1 MRKSLNLYK
10 SCLCLSVACAAMMVG
25 CNHRTEPQPSNQP
38 EQPVADKPGQPAA
51 NQPGQPSNQPGQPAA
66 APVADIQDKCH
77 HDGKIITCEKG
88 VCDPATGD
96 CVECL
101 SSSDCKVPE
110 KPVCSDKSCI
120 ACDAAHACS
129 NGKCDVNTGKCL
141 ECLADSDCLLR
152 SRGICWQGICSA
164 CNAQNCTQTCNEI
177 TGKCGEPVVLP
188 CPGGNCGDPSPIVIG
203 TIDPGTI
210 AIGNNVRVLVIN
222 VPNRTANEKPTEIGS
237 YKVDARVNGMYATV
251 STEFTVYN
259 PNGRVFEGELE
270 FPLPD
275 DAVVSGYA
283 IDVNGV
289 MVDCAVV
296 EKEKAR
302 IAFEN
307 EVKKGV
313 DPGLVEQ
320 VKGNSYRTRIYPI
333 PANGTRQIRVVYTT
347 PLTIAPNGD
356 AALALPMPKTKLKQR
371 DISISVASSMPA
383 PAVGGL
389 GDKRFESAEAVW
401 RVESHDTNITPKENV
416 LVAMPNLPDVVTGVE
431 VANGDIFFS
440 ASVKTADVA
449 QPAVPAMPTKW
460 RIVWDASGSRSAT
473 DVVAARKL
481 IDSLPE
487 SASYELHVF
496 RNALEPA
503 ETFNS
508 RADLITKLDSLA
520 YDGGTDFAPLEAIAA
535 QKFDGPTLFF
545 TDGMDTMNGALPE
558 FGANSMAL
566 LSGAARDVSAMRRIC
581 GGRTLN
587 LDIVNGEEAIKQ
599 ILVSPPVVSAV
610 NGADLA
616 NIEGIGLA
624 AAGRVT
630 VVGRMN
636 NIVSQATVV
645 LSDGRQIPVTFNT
658 TAVPSGRTIASAW
671 AARRVDE
678 LSPRAN
684 DNREELLAIGRRF
697 SIVSP
702 VSSMIVFERL
712 DQWLQYDIEPPESL
726 TEMHARWLEMRPSES
741 ARQAE
746 KMRREQSWIS
756 QLTYEWN
763 ARVSWWNDPIPS
775 DRFGGKG
782 GGFGGRRRAAMPTLA
797 LDEDDDIQALRA
809 EYDEEEVA
817 EEEEPEDDEYEPTP
831 FAANSDT
838 SMRREEAAGAA
849 KSGGL
854 LAQRNPMN
862 SMLAAGAEDDIS
874 AEDDVGNSNGHA
886 SRNVGASI
894 TVKAWDP
901 QTPYLTAIKDAY
913 AVYKTPESLYAEY
926 LRQRVN
932 YAQSPAFFLDCAG
945 LFFRENQPKLA
956 VRILSNLSELKID
969 DVGMLRIYA
978 WRLREAGDYDTAIL
992 ILRKVAKLR
1001 ADEAI
1006 SWRDL
1011 ALTLTMRG
1019 KQNHSAADIQEAL
1032 ELFHKTA
1039 FTAWQRGDAMWTALI
1054 ALEEL
1059 NELVAWT
1066 KREQWGNEPPRIPE
1080 FDNKFAQNLDTDLRI
1095 MMTWDADNTDID
1107 MHVIEPSGE
1116 EVYYA
1121 HNRSRTGSL
1130 VSHDVT
1136 TGYGPEEFLHK
1147 TAPKGRYLVS
1157 TKYFASHQQ
1166 SLVGPATITVT
1177 FYSNWGRPTQ
1187 KSETVS
1193 LRLDTVRGK
1202 VFVGEY
1208 TVE

>member
-1 MRKSLNLYK
+1 MRNSLNGKMVYK
-10 SCLCLSVACAAMMVG
+10 CSLCLAFACAAVVAG
-25 CNHRTEPQPSNQP
+25 CNHRVEPQPTNL
-38 EQPVADKPGQPAA
+38 GQPAA
-51 NQPGQPSNQPGQPAA
+51 NSPVAAPAA
-66 APVADIQDKCH
+66 DNQDKCH

-96 CVECL
+96 CIDCL
-101 SSSDCKVPE
+101 VSSDCKAPE

-120 ACDAAHACS
+120 ACDAAHACD
-129 NGKCDVNTGKCL
+129 NGKCDVATGKCA
-141 ECLADSDCLLR
+141 ECLADADCLLR
-152 SRGICWQGICSA
+152 DRGICWQGVCSA

-188 CPGGNCGDPSPIVIG
+188 CPGGNCGDPSPVVIG

-210 AIGNNVRVLVIN
+210 AIGNDVRILVIN
-222 VPNRTANEKPTEIGS
+222 VRDRTADEKPTEIGS
-237 YKVDARVNGMYATV
+237 YKVDARVNGMYAVV

-259 PNGRVFEGELE
+259 PNMRAFEGELE

-289 MVDCAVV
+289 LVDGTVV

-320 VKGNSYRTRIYPI
+320 VKGNAYRTRIYPI
-333 PANGTRQIRVVYTT
+333 PAQGTRQIRVVYTT

-371 DISISVASSMPA
+371 DISISVASGMPA

-401 RVESHDTNITPKENV
+401 RVESHDTDITPSENV

-440 ASVKTADVA
+440 ASVKTAEVA
-449 QPAVPAMPTKW
+449 QPAMPAMPAKW
-460 RIVWDASGSRSAT
+460 RIIWDASGSRSAA
-473 DVVAARKL
+473 DIAEARKL
-481 IDSLPE
+481 IDALPE
-487 SASYELHVF
+487 TASYELHVF

-503 ETFNS
+503 QTFNS
-508 RADLITKLDSLA
+508 RAELIATLDTMA
-520 YDGGTDFAPLEAIAA
+520 YDGGTDFSPLEAIAA
-535 QKFDGPTLFF
+535 KKFDGPTLFF
-545 TDGMDTMNGALPE
+545 TDGMDTMNNALPE
-558 FGANSMAL
+558 FGANSVAV

-587 LDIVNGEEAIKQ
+587 LSILSGEEALKQ
-599 ILVSPPVVSAV
+599 ILVAPPVVSAV
-610 NGADLA
+610 NGENLS
-616 NIEGIGLA
+616 NIQGIGLP

-630 VVGRMN
+630 IVGRMN
-636 NIVSQATVV
+636 NIASQATIT

-658 TAVPSGRTIASAW
+658 AAVPSGKTIASAW

-678 LSPRAN
+678 LSPRAD

-712 DQWLQYDIEPPESL
+712 DQWLQYDIEPPASL
-726 TEMHARWLEMRPSES
+726 TEMHARWLDMRPSE
-741 ARQAE
+741 AQRLAE
-746 KMRREQSWIS
+746 EVSRELEWMS
-756 QLTYEWN
+756 QLTHEWN
-763 ARVSWWNDPIPS
+763 ARVSWWNDPIPKWENHKKS
-775 DRFGGKG
+775 A
-782 GGFGGRRRAAMPTLA
+782 GRGRSRAAY
-797 LDEDDDIQALRA
+797 DDDA
-809 EYDEEEVA
+809 EFERYAEEAEMADEEQVA
-817 EEEEPEDDEYEPTP
+817 DDTP
-831 FAANSDT
+831 MMAAAEAVLS
-838 SMRREEAAGAA
+838 REEEAAA
-849 KSGGL
+849 KSADESSERSSGSP
-854 LAQRNPMN
+854 R
-862 SMLAAGAEDDIS
+862 S
-874 AEDDVGNSNGHA
+874 AN
-886 SRNVGASI
+886 ASI

-901 QTPYLTAIKDAY
+901 QTPYITAIKDAY
-913 AVYKTPESLYAEY
+913 AVYKTPEALYKEY
-926 LRQRVN
+926 LNQRAN
-932 YAQSPAFFLDCAG
+932 YGQSPAFFLDCAG
-945 LFFRENQPKLA
+945 LFFRENQAKLA

-978 WRLREAGDYDTAIL
+978 WRLREAGDYDTAIM

-1039 FTAWQRGDAMWTALI
+1039 FTPWQRSDAMWTALI

-1066 KREQWGNEPPRIPE
+1066 KREQWGNEAPKIPE

-1107 MHVIEPSGE
+1107 MHVVEPSGE
-1116 EVYYA
+1116 EVFFA

-1147 TAPKGRYLVS
+1147 IAPKGKYSVF
-1157 TKYFASHQQ
+1157 THYFASHQQ

-1177 FYSNWGRPTQ
+1177 FYTNWGRPTQ
-1187 KSETVS
+1187 KSETMS
-1193 LRLDTVRGK
+1193 LRLDKAKDKIV
-1202 VFVGEY
+1202 VGEY

>member
-1 MRKSLNLYK
+1 MIETDDEVDMLGESRRGMRWL
-10 SCLCLSVACAAMMVG
+10 LCVLGALVLAG
-25 CNHRTEPQPSNQP
+25 CNHRVPPKPSDP
-38 EQPVADKPGQPAA
+38 PKPADSPVANAD
-51 NQPGQPSNQPGQPAA
+51 N
-66 APVADIQDKCH
+66 PVANADSGDKCRPG
-77 HDGKIITCEKG
+77 DKIITCVSG

-101 SSSDCKVPE
+101 ASADCKAPE
-110 KPVCSDKSCI
+110 KPVCSDKSCV
-120 ACDAAHACS
+120 ACDADHACD
-129 NGKCDVNTGKCL
+129 NGNCDVATGKCAQ
-141 ECLADSDCLLR
+141 CLADSDCTTR
-152 SRGICWQGICSA
+152 QNGVCWQGVCSPCSA
-164 CNAQNCTQTCNEI
+164 ANCTQVCNDV
-177 TGKCGEPVVLP
+177 TGKCGAPVVLP
-188 CPGGNCGDPSPIVIG
+188 CPGGNCGDPSPVVIG

-210 AIGNNVRVLVIN
+210 AIGNGVDILIIRV
-222 VPNRTANEKPTEIGS
+222 PDRAANEKPTEIGS

-259 PNGRVFEGELE
+259 PNSRAFEGELE

-289 MVDCAVV
+289 LVDGAVV
-296 EKEKAR
+296 EKQKAR
-302 IAFEN
+302 IAFEK
-307 EVKKGV
+307 EVKKGI

-320 VKGNSYRTRIYPI
+320 VKGNAYRTRIYPI
-333 PANGTRQIRVVYTT
+333 PAQGTRQVRVVYTT

-356 AALALPMPKTKLKQR
+356 AALALPMPKTKLAQR
-371 DISISVASSMPA
+371 DISISVASGMPA

-401 RVESHDTNITPKENV
+401 RVESHDTDITPSENV
-416 LVAMPNLPDVVTGVE
+416 LVAMPNLADVVTAVE
-431 VANGDIFFS
+431 VDKGDIFFS
-440 ASVKTADVA
+440 ASVKVPSRGDGDVA
-449 QPAVPAMPTKW
+449 GAAPAKF
-460 RIVWDASGSRSAT
+460 RIIWDASGSRSAE
-473 DVVAARKL
+473 DIAAARKL
-481 IDSLPE
+481 VDALPE

-503 ETFNS
+503 QTLGS
-508 RADLITKLDSLA
+508 RAELIAKLDTLA
-520 YDGGTDFAPLEAIAA
+520 YDGGTDFDPLAAVAA

-558 FGANSMAL
+558 FGANSVAV

-587 LDIVNGEEAIKQ
+587 LDIVNGEDALKQ
-599 ILVSPPVVSAV
+599 ILVSAPVVSAV
-610 NGADLA
+610 NGDNLRAV
-616 NIEGIGLA
+616 EGIGLA

-630 VVGRMN
+630 VVGKMSDFT
-636 NIVSQATVV
+636 SQATVV

-658 TAVPSGRTIASAW
+658 TAVPNGRTIATAW
-671 AARRVDE
+671 ATRRVDE
-678 LSPRAN
+678 LSPRAA
-684 DNREELLAIGRRF
+684 DNRDELLAIGRRF

-712 DQWLQYDIEPPESL
+712 EQWLEYDIEPPESL
-726 TEMHARWLEMRPSES
+726 AEMHASWLDRRPSEGEK
-741 ARQAE
+741 QAE
-746 KMRREQSWIS
+746 MLRKQQNWDS
-756 QLTYEWN
+756 QLTNEWN
-763 ARVSWWNDPIPS
+763 ARVAWWNDPVPKRNLLKELF
-775 DRFGGKG
+775 DDNGDGMLLERGRMAEAPMAGAAMMRADEDMAEEEAVADEAGAAGGG
-782 GGFGGRRRAAMPTLA
+782 AGFGGL
-797 LDEDDDIQALRA
+797 LVD
-809 EYDEEEVA
+809 
-817 EEEEPEDDEYEPTP
+817 
-831 FAANSDT
+831 
-838 SMRREEAAGAA
+838 GA
-849 KSGGL
+849 KSAGS
-854 LAQRNPMN
+854 QR
-862 SMLAAGAEDDIS
+862 S
-874 AEDDVGNSNGHA
+874 
-886 SRNVGASI
+886 VGASI

-901 QTPYLTAIKDAY
+901 QTPYITAIKDAY
-913 AVYKTPESLYAEY
+913 TIDKTPESLYAEY

-945 LFFRENQPKLA
+945 LFFRENQPKLG
-956 VRILSNLSELKID
+956 VRILSNLSELRID

-978 WRLREAGDYDTAIL
+978 WRLREAGDYDAAIM
-992 ILRKVAKLR
+992 ILRKVARLR
-1001 ADEAI
+1001 PDEALT
-1006 SWRDL
+1006 WRDL

-1019 KQNHSAADIQEAL
+1019 KQTHNAADIQEAL

-1039 FTAWQRGDAMWTALI
+1039 FTAWERDDALWTALI

-1066 KREQWGNEPPRIPE
+1066 KREQWDGEAPRIPE

-1107 MHVIEPSGE
+1107 MHVVEPSGE

-1147 TAPKGRYLVS
+1147 IAPKGKYTVS

-1177 FYSNWGRPTQ
+1177 FYTNWGRPEQ
-1187 KSETVS
+1187 KSQTMS
-1193 LRLDTVRGK
+1193 LRLDKAKDKIV
-1202 VFVGEY
+1202 VGEY
-1208 TVE
+1208 NVE